1 MIRSICTCAVACAA
15 MLISVA
21 VPVCAAPD
29 PATVG
34 IVLMHGTSGIPLGT
48 PSKRSI
54 GVRLV
59 GALRA
64 AHYLV
69 ATPEMCWSRRRI
81 YAKPFA
87 DCLAELE
94 PVIADLRA
102 HGAKTIV
109 VGGLSQG
116 ANAALAYGE
125 GHPEIA
131 GVIACAPA
139 HDAAR
144 ISAMARIGPALAQAQ
159 SAVAAGQAN
168 DPADYPD
175 TNQGEFFTVTA
186 TAATYVSFFDPSGPA
201 SIAANIGR
209 LHVPFIWIAGDD
221 DRSQSGSEGTFRQAP
236 PGPHNTYRSIRSD
249 HTGTCD
255 NATDDILTWLTT
267 LPG

>member
-1 MIRSICTCAVACAA
+1 
-15 MLISVA
+15 
-21 VPVCAAPD
+21 
-29 PATVG
+29 
-34 IVLMHGTSGIPLGT
+34 MHGTGGIPFGT

-54 GVRLV
+54 GVRLA

-69 ATPEMCWSRRRI
+69 ATPEMCWSRARI
-81 YAKPFA
+81 YAKPFS
-87 DCLAELE
+87 DCLAELD

-102 HGAKTIV
+102 RGAKTIV

-116 ANAALAYGE
+116 GNAALAYGE
-125 GHPEIA
+125 MHPEIA

-144 ISAMARIGPALAQAQ
+144 LSANPRITTALAQAR
-159 SAVAAGQAN
+159 SAVAAGQGN
-168 DPADYPD
+168 NPADYPD
-175 TNQGEFFTVTA
+175 TNQGESFTVTA
-186 TAATYVSFFDPSGPA
+186 TAATYVSFFDPTGPA

-209 LHVPFIWIAGDD
+209 LTVPFIWIAGDD
-221 DRSQSGSEGTFRQAP
+221 DRSQSGSDA
-236 PGPHNTYRSIRSD
+236 TYREAPANPLSAYRAIHSD

-255 NATDDILTWLTT
+255 EATDAILAWLAT